1 MVPDLTPIEARG
13 GIISGRIIIVLIV
26 STVGALFVLSS
37 LWWFFH
43 T

>member
-26 STVGALFVLSS
+26 STIGALFALSS
-37 LWWFFH
+37 LWLFFR

>member
-13 GIISGRIIIVLIV
+13 GIISGRIIIVLMV
-26 STVGALFVLSS
+26 STIGALFALSA
-37 LWWFFH
+37 LWLFFR